1 MRMKVRE
8 NERLVRESS
17 NFAILN
23 TDRSA
28 LSSHDQKMAR
38 LRRDQAHEEELNNIK
53 RDVTEIKDLLRQ
65 LLKQSN

>member
-53 RDVTEIKDLLRQ
+53 RDVTEIKDLLQQ
-65 LLKQSN
+65 LLQQSK

>member
-38 LRRDQAHEEELNNIK
+38 LRRDQAYEEELNNIK

>member
-28 LSSHDQKMAR
+28 LSSHEQKMAR
-38 LRRDQAHEEELNNIK
+38 LRKEQAHEEELNNIK

-65 LLKQSN
+65 LLNKSE

>member
-1 MRMKVRE
+1 MKVRE

-53 RDVTEIKDLLRQ
+53 RDVTEIKDLLQQ
-65 LLKQSN
+65 LLQQSK